1 MPILLQGMLF
11 AKIIVQEVFSVLYPD
26 VHQLSSDFICKK
38 QELNQGHSHS
48 PCLTTTMT
56 AYTSTTFSPTEKPYI
71 STLPNSRKLQP
82 SADYF
87 CSNISHFWWDRQCI
101 WLCPFPL
108 ALGTACGILLM
119 FARSRGNMF
128 AHPKWSP
135 PQRRAHAPPQPH
147 HNPGK
152 GCFAGA
158 PAAQRHAS
166 YNGLNYFSHLV
177 HLKAPRFLLPKQC
190 ICKKCNNNVTEPFI
204 WGVTSEQNHNKHKI
218 KPGQHCSLIPGSS
231 IAKCKVSIIV
241 YLDIHLQT
249 CCTVS
254 GDTEDHYVTCLRLR
268 KIHT

>member
-87 CSNISHFWWDRQCI
+87 RSNISHFWWDRQCI

-108 ALGTACGILLM
+108 ALGTACGIVLM

-128 AHPKWSP
+128 ARPKWSP

-177 HLKAPRFLLPKQC
+177 HLKAPCFLLPKQC

-204 WGVTSEQNHNKHKI
+204 WGVTSEQK
-218 KPGQHCSLIPGSS
+218 S
-231 IAKCKVSIIV
+231 
-241 YLDIHLQT
+241 
-249 CCTVS
+249 
-254 GDTEDHYVTCLRLR
+254 
-268 KIHT
+268 